1 MRCRTLSQPSPKGEG
16 FNFRNLLVC
25 FVAHLWHA
33 ECLITN
39 VSTGGQSSEGN
50 PAFREDS
57 VRMANE
63 LRTEVEQV
71 KQQEDVKQAL
81 KQTSTVKP
89 EEKPKAET
97 KDKLLLGTHV
107 IILLALAALRI
118 VLQFKFF
125 VFAARFIPLIQKLH
139 LSVMAVVLLLSVAK
153 IVDVYV
159 IGRLHSAVSRY
170 NLRRVAKLALT
181 LALALIVISILF
193 QNWYTTVVSVG
204 LISLVLGLAVQ
215 TPVTSF
221 LGWIY
226 ILARAPYRVGDR
238 IKIGEATGDVI
249 DVSYL
254 DTTLWEFGG
263 DFLSTDHPSGRVIKF
278 PNSKVLNSTVY
289 NYTWPL
295 FPYIWNE
302 VKFNVAYESDL
313 EFVAKTMQRVAEE
326 EVGERMMKQ
335 VRIFREILAQ
345 TPVDQLEV
353 REHPAVLFR
362 VNSNTW
368 IDAIVRY
375 LVHPKEAG
383 RVKTRLIQKLL
394 AELKATPDKVMFPKG
409 DAR

>member
-1 MRCRTLSQPSPKGEG
+1 
-16 FNFRNLLVC
+16 
-25 FVAHLWHA
+25 
-33 ECLITN
+33 
-39 VSTGGQSSEGN
+39 
-50 PAFREDS
+50 
-57 VRMANE
+57 MANE

-71 KQQEDVKQAL
+71 KQNEEVKRAL
-81 KQTSTVKP
+81 KQTGSVKP
-89 EEKPKAET
+89 ESTPKAET

-107 IILLALAALRI
+107 IMLLALALVRV
-118 VLQFKFF
+118 VLEFSFF
-125 VFAARFIPLIQKLH
+125 GFAAKHPRYIDLLQKLD
-139 LSVMAVVLLLSVAK
+139 LSVMAIVLLLAIAK
-153 IVDVYV
+153 IVEVYL
-159 IGRLHSAVSRY
+159 IGRLDNPVSRY
-170 NLRRVAKLALT
+170 NLRRVARLALVLV
-181 LALALIVISILF
+181 LAFVVVSILF
-193 QNWYTTVVSVG
+193 QNWYTAVLSLG
-204 LISLVLGLAVQ
+204 LISLILGFALQ
-215 TPVTSF
+215 TPITSF
-221 LGWIY
+221 IGWIY
-226 ILARAPYRVGDR
+226 LLARTPYRVGDR

-278 PNSKVLNSTVY
+278 PNSKVLSSTVY

-302 VKFNVAYESDL
+302 VKFNIAYESDL
-313 EFVAKTMQRVAEE
+313 EFVAQTMQRIAEE
-326 EVGERMMKQ
+326 EVGERMMQ
-335 VRIFREILAQ
+335 HVRVFREILAQ

-353 REHPAVLFR
+353 RERPAVLFR

-383 RVKTRLIQKLL
+383 RVKTRLIKKLL